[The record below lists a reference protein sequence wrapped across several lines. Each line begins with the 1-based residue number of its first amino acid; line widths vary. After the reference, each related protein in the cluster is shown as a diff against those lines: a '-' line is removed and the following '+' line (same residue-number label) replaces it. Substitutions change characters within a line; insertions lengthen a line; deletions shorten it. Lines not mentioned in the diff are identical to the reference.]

1 MKSIYKI
8 NPMEFGKLATEPL
21 RKRPSK
27 VSPKDFAQPWK
38 RGQKFKDFIDTL
50 PKILAGEEFRK
61 LVDALHRAKKK
72 RKPILWGL
80 GGHVIKTGLSP
91 ILVDLMQKGYV
102 QGIATAGAALIHDF
116 EIALAG
122 KTSEDVEAQLGKGKF
137 GMAEETGTLLNKL
150 AVWAHREEIGLGEA
164 VGHYLATGEPGGT
177 APAKFGDV
185 SLLAQSYKLKV
196 PFCVHLALGTDIFH
210 VHPGA
215 DGAALGASSHRDF
228 RLFCSLVQRLDQ
240 GGVYINL
247 GSAVILPEVFL
258 KAVSV
263 VRGKRKRLSGF
274 TTANLDFMQHYR
286 PTQNVLRR
294 PAEALKAQAISLTG
308 HHEILLPLLAAALIE
323 RG

>member
-1 MKSIYKI
+1 
-8 NPMEFGKLATEPL
+8 MEFGKLATEPL
-21 RKRPSK
+21 SKRPSK
-27 VSPKDFAQPWK
+27 VSPKDFAKPWK
-38 RGQKFKDFIDTL
+38 RGKKFKDFIDTL

-61 LVDALHRAKKK
+61 LVDALHKAKKK

-91 ILVDLMQKGYV
+91 ILADLMQKGYV
-102 QGIATAGAALIHDF
+102 QGIATAGAALVHDF

-150 AVWAHREEIGLGEA
+150 AVWAHRENIGLGEA

-177 APAKFGDV
+177 APAKFGEV
-185 SLLAQSYKLKV
+185 SLLAQSYQHKV
-196 PFCVHLALGTDIFH
+196 PFCVHLAIGTDIFH

-215 DGAALGASSHRDF
+215 DGAALGASSHHDF
-228 RLFCSLVQRLDQ
+228 RLFCSLVQGLDK

-263 VRGKRKRLSGF
+263 VRGKKKPLGGF

-286 PTQNVLRR
+286 PTQNVLQR
-294 PAEALKAQAISLTG
+294 PAKALKAQAISLTG
-308 HHEILLPLLAAALIE
+308 HHEILLPLLAAALLE